1 MKNKRQTKGF
11 TLVELMVAVGLSSI
25 ILAAVLSTF
34 LMIVRSGM
42 RSSNYSTME
51 AETRR
56 AFEQLG
62 IDARMAND
70 FTANFT
76 AGEITSFTLTIP
88 NIDLT
93 ATSQVTYGYD
103 TSNTSDKKIYV
114 VPGNDPT
121 ATTGRRNLINK
132 VQDMRFL
139 RYTAASGLIPTATTS
154 SAGVKHIQVS
164 VSVKRTGVGLASTTQ
179 IIRSS
184 AFTLRNI
191 SI

>member
-1 MKNKRQTKGF
+1 MPRKKTLRGF
-11 TLVELMVAVGLSSI
+11 TLVELMVAVGLSTI

-34 LMIVRSGM
+34 LMIIRSGM

-70 FTANFT
+70 FSATFT
-76 AGEITSFTLTIP
+76 SGEITSFTLTIP
-88 NIDLT
+88 NLDLT

-103 TSNTSDKKIYV
+103 ASNAADKKIFV
-114 VPGNDPT
+114 VPGNNPAAT
-121 ATTGRRNLINK
+121 AGRRNLINK
-132 VQDMRFL
+132 VEDMRFL
-139 RYTAASGLIPTATTS
+139 RYTASSALIPTATTS
-154 SAGVKHIQVS
+154 SAGVKHIQIS

>member
-1 MKNKRQTKGF
+1 
-11 TLVELMVAVGLSSI
+11 MVAVGLSTI
-25 ILAAVLSTF
+25 ILGAVLSTF

-70 FTANFT
+70 FTATFT
-76 AGEITSFTLTIP
+76 SGEITSFTLTIP

-103 TSNTSDKKIYV
+103 ASNAADKKIFV
-114 VPGNDPT
+114 VPGNNPAAT
-121 ATTGRRNLINK
+121 AGRRNLISK
-132 VQDMRFL
+132 VEDMRFL
-139 RYTAASGLIPTATTS
+139 R
-154 SAGVKHIQVS
+154 
-164 VSVKRTGVGLASTTQ
+164 
-179 IIRSS
+179 
-184 AFTLRNI
+184 
-191 SI
+191 

>member
-1 MKNKRQTKGF
+1 MTNKRQTKGF

-70 FTANFT
+70 FTATFT
-76 AGEITSFTLTIP
+76 SGEITSFTLTIP

-103 TSNTSDKKIYV
+103 SSDPNDKKIFV

-121 ATTGRRNLINK
+121 VTAGRRNLINK

-139 RYTAASGLIPTATTS
+139 RYTATSTLIPAATTS
-154 SAGVKHIQVS
+154 STGVKHIQVS